1 MIRDLLKKLYFR
13 LSPVR
18 RSTARTEDMLRL
30 ALDRHGRENEDLNAG
45 LGRMDSLLTEL
56 AHKQGISDENMAV
69 LASECA
75 ALNTRMME
83 QASAH
88 TGMSVRIEEIASAH
102 TAMNAHM
109 EELASGHM
117 ALDARMGELLTAADR
132 AAGQLSDVAAA
143 QAGMDAKAAEL
154 TSRLEQLADRL
165 GNVEKSVES
174 ALGPIQ
180 ALTKT
185 QHFLDALLES
195 PVVEERRIA
204 DAGKTENDYI
214 QMQQEHYNDPEKEPD
229 LIVGSYA
236 WHEQFPYET
245 FLLYRNGDIRKPIFD
260 TTEDKV
266 ALDFACGPGRM
277 IKRMQRYFR
286 QVDGCDIAP
295 RLIEEA
301 KRRVTGADFYVTNG
315 NDLGDVPL
323 EHYDFIYCTISMQH
337 IASHHIRMEIIEQMY
352 AALRP
357 GGKITLQLAYNP
369 NFPYVIESKR
379 MNIRDCEVR
388 VYQKQPMASWEDD
401 DFGARSTN
409 GEHDVGI
416 GVHDIDKVKADFSQ
430 WFHDVAV
437 WFGNVSNYYQD
448 LEGERHGNYWA
459 TDWIFIHG
467 EK

>member
-1 MIRDLLKKLYFR
+1 MIRDLIKKLYFR

-18 RSTARTEDMLRL
+18 RSTARTEDMLRQ
-30 ALDRHGRENEDLNAG
+30 ALDQHRRENEDLNAG
-45 LGRMDSLLTEL
+45 LGRMGSQLTEL
-56 AHKQGISDENMAV
+56 AHKQVLSDEKAAV
-69 LASECA
+69 LASEHA
-75 ALNTRMME
+75 EINTRMTELASAQAGVITRME
-83 QASAH
+83 QLASAH
-88 TGMSVRIEEIASAH
+88 AGMGARMEEIAS
-102 TAMNAHM
+102 
-109 EELASGHM
+109 GRI
-117 ALDARMGELLTAADR
+117 ALEARIGELLTEADR

-143 QAGMDAKAAEL
+143 QAGLDARSAEL
-154 TSRLEQLADRL
+154 VSMLEQLADRL
-165 GNVEKSVES
+165 GNVEKSVGGVLE
-174 ALGPIQ
+174 PIQ
-180 ALTKT
+180 SLTQT

-195 PVVEERRIA
+195 PAVEEQRMA
-204 DAGKTENDYI
+204 DTGKTESDYI

-229 LIVGSYA
+229 LIVGSYG

-277 IKRMQRYFR
+277 IKRMQRYFK

-337 IASHHIRMEIIEQMY
+337 IASHRIRMEIIEQMY

-388 VYQKQPMASWEDD
+388 VYQKQPMAGWEDD

-416 GVHDIDKVKADFSQ
+416 GVHDIDKVKADFSR